1 MLKLC
6 IDKVDNGYVL
16 TPDPSTEQDPQV
28 FEIDEDEDKEAESFT
43 KVLWAITEY
52 FDQIGSRYDKKRISI
67 TTKKGDKWEPKEAGA
82 E

>member
-16 TPDPSTEQDPQV
+16 TPDPSTEKDPQV
-28 FEIDEDEDKEAESFT
+28 FEIDDENEAESFT

-52 FDQIGSRYDKKRISI
+52 FDHLGSRYDKKRISI

>member
-6 IDKVDNGYVL
+6 IDQVDNGYVL
-16 TPDPSTEQDPQV
+16 TPDPSSEKDPQV
-28 FEIDEDEDKEAESFT
+28 FEIDEENEAESFT

-52 FDQIGSRYDKKRISI
+52 FGQSGSRYDKKRIFI
-67 TTKKGDKWEPKEAGA
+67 TTKKGDKWEPRVAGA

>member
-16 TPDPSTEQDPQV
+16 TPDPVLELDPQV
-28 FEIDEDEDKEAESFT
+28 FEIDEDNEAESFT

-52 FDQIGSRYDKKRISI
+52 FGMMGSRHDNKRIFI
-67 TTKKGDKWEPKEAGA
+67 TTKKGDKCEG
-82 E
+82 